1 MRKTARLLSP
11 PAWNPFS
18 AENQSEGGDEM
29 TTNGMTVI
37 EKQFMET
44 VMKGIRRIADALED
58 ANKLRRE
65 EIDARKKDREQ
76 MAILVEAFKQF
87 K

>member
-1 MRKTARLLSP
+1 
-11 PAWNPFS
+11 
-18 AENQSEGGDEM
+18 M
-29 TTNGMTVI
+29 TTNGLTVI

-76 MAILVEAFKQF
+76 MATLVEAFKQF

>member
-1 MRKTARLLSP
+1 
-11 PAWNPFS
+11 
-18 AENQSEGGDEM
+18 
-29 TTNGMTVI
+29 MTVI